1 MNWRRA
7 AMTVES
13 LAGSWRSRAGKL
25 RDWAA
30 AEEVAHAWEEA
41 ARELEA
47 VLASVEQE
55 LLNLQQ
61 ASDRSGYSPDH
72 LGRLIRDGKLP
83 NSGRVNAPKIR
94 VGDLPRK
101 PGQIP
106 ARTAAQ
112 QTRQAK
118 KAIARALLKAVSAV

>member
-1 MNWRRA
+1 
-7 AMTVES
+7 MTIET
-13 LAGSWRSRAGKL
+13 LAKDWRSRAGKL

-47 VLASVEQE
+47 VLATAEQE

-61 ASDRSGYSPDH
+61 ASKHSGYSPDH
-72 LGRLIRDGKLP
+72 LGRLVREGKLP
-83 NSGRVNAPKIR
+83 NSGRVNAPRIR

-101 PGQIP
+101 PGEGP
-106 ARTAAQ
+106 SDAVAQ
-112 QTRQAK
+112 HTRQAK
-118 KAIARALLKAVSAV
+118 EFIARALLNAGRVV

>member
-1 MNWRRA
+1 
-7 AMTVES
+7 MTIET
-13 LAGSWRSRAGKL
+13 LAKDWRSRAGKL

-47 VLASVEQE
+47 VLATTEQE

-61 ASDRSGYSPDH
+61 ASERSGYTPDH
-72 LGRLIRDGKLP
+72 LGRLVREGRLP
-83 NSGRVNAPKIR
+83 NAGRANAPKIR

-101 PGQIP
+101 PGETP
-106 ARTAAQ
+106 CDAAAQ
-112 QTRQAK
+112 HTRQAK
-118 KAIARALLKAVSAV
+118 EFIARALLNAGRVV